1 MIDMI
6 ICLCLKNSKMD
17 FMLFCLYKS
26 SQMTRN
32 VNSEFILKFK
42 VTVYVTTTT
51 CTSVR
56 SIQITIITEEIV
68 PKYTDPD
75 GGTTAAY
82 ILIWMVNTERTLR
95 RTARNYHGTTGEI
108 LMPLLSQQSWWFDQF
123 KMYET
128 LK

>member
-1 MIDMI
+1 
-6 ICLCLKNSKMD
+6 MD
-17 FMLFCLYKS
+17 FMLFCSYKS

-82 ILIWMVNTERTLR
+82 ILI
-95 RTARNYHGTTGEI
+95 
-108 LMPLLSQQSWWFDQF
+108 
-123 KMYET
+123 
-128 LK
+128 

>member
-1 MIDMI
+1 
-6 ICLCLKNSKMD
+6 
-17 FMLFCLYKS
+17 
-26 SQMTRN
+26 MTRN

-56 SIQITIITEEIV
+56 SIQITIIIEEIV

-82 ILIWMVNTERTLR
+82 ILI
-95 RTARNYHGTTGEI
+95 
-108 LMPLLSQQSWWFDQF
+108 
-123 KMYET
+123 
-128 LK
+128 